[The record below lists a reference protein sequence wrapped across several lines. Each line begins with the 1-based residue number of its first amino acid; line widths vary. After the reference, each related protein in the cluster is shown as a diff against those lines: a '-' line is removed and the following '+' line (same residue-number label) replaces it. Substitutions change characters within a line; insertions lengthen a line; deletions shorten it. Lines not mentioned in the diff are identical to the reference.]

1 MIKMARGYDPDKYG
15 TMLSGLR
22 LKGATQE
29 IKEPTWVPLQSSAP
43 NSYAPQS
50 AQPVGYGRQ
59 EMPQGIQS
67 GVLTLPD
74 NAIGSNQSIA
84 GMLGQGQ
91 SNDAIRDLILRKMIY
106 GG

>member
-1 MIKMARGYDPDKYG
+1 MAYRNPFNSDRDKYG
-15 TMLSGLR
+15 SMVS

-29 IKEPTWVPLQSSAP
+29 IKEPTWVPLQNSAP

-59 EMPQGIQS
+59 EIPQGI
-67 GVLTLPD
+67 VPAVNAMPN

-84 GMLGQGQ
+84 GMLGQGK
-91 SNDAIRDLILRKMIY
+91 SNDAIRDFILRKMIY